1 MAATV
6 APIAFVLYPLVH
18 IFTLEITGLSAFY
31 VYRQKMSAYSFGRGP
46 LIGVHILFMGLVVFE
61 LLRTSLLSTNFID
74 VYTIGGTIFVLADV
88 ILLTLIAVTVYLV
101 PKGVGYRGI
110 VAELFSKKRQV
121 LPFATY
127 VGLIVFAAVYL
138 ALAHPFSNPIDPSQY
153 TATIIPGLFLPSPLF
168 TPLYLEILLAVLLIF
183 MVYPSTLLV
192 LGARKVKDKAIR
204 RVLVVLPVCWSGI
217 GLDLLAFNGYV
228 LSSLQIDAT
237 PFGYLI
243 ASVAFGVTALVFRR
257 ASLLTGFFEPT
268 RVRQPGAAIY
278 PFSTRLGSERGAV
291 RELKALLEVD
301 SSLAYEQ
308 VVVDFAVELSSNNLP
323 VYAFTSKGSPVYN
336 ALNRVPGV
344 RFYILSGKVSYP
356 RPDDQP
362 YQILVPN
369 NDHAVL
375 LDLLDKTIASN
386 SATGAAI
393 IFDSVSDMVLLTGVE
408 SAYKFLKQANESM
421 GGNKVAS
428 IFLMTAGAHEERVVN
443 VLRGLFPNILVYDSS
458 GLRMTRTA

>member
-6 APIAFVLYPLVH
+6 APISFVLYPLVH
-18 IFTLEITGLSAFY
+18 IIALQITGLSAYY
-31 VYRQKMSAYSFGRGP
+31 VYRQKVTAYSFGRGP

-88 ILLTLIAVTVYLV
+88 VLLTLIAVTVYLV

-110 VAELFSKKRQV
+110 VAELFSKKAQI
-121 LPFATY
+121 LPFAAY

-138 ALAHPFSNPIDPSQY
+138 SVAHPFSNPTDPSQY
-153 TATIIPGLFLPSPLF
+153 IDTIIPGLALPSPQF
-168 TPLYLEILLAVLLIF
+168 TPLYLEVLLTVLLIF

-192 LGARKVKDKAIR
+192 LAARKVKDKAIR
-204 RVLVVLPVCWSGI
+204 RVLIILPVCWSGI

-228 LSSLQIDAT
+228 LSSLKIDAT

-268 RVRQPGAAIY
+268 RAKQPGAATY
-278 PFSTRLGSERGAV
+278 PFSSRLGSGPGV
-291 RELKALLEVD
+291 IREAKALLEVD

-336 ALNRVPGV
+336 ALSKVPGV

-362 YQILVPN
+362 FQVLVPN
-369 NDHAVL
+369 NDQAVL
-375 LDLLDKTIASN
+375 LDLLDKTISSN
-386 SATGAAI
+386 SATGVAV
-393 IFDSVSDMVLLTGVE
+393 IFDSVSDIVLLTGVE
-408 SAYKFLKQANESM
+408 TAYKFLKQANESM

-428 IFLMTAGAHEERVVN
+428 IFLMTTGAHEDRVVN
-443 VLRGLFPNILVYDSS
+443 VIRGLFPNIMVYDAS
-458 GLRMTRTA
+458 GLKLTRSA

>member
-18 IFTLEITGLSAFY
+18 IITLELTGLSAYY

-46 LIGVHILFMGLVVFE
+46 LLVVHILFMGLVVFE

-74 VYTIGGTIFVLADV
+74 VYTIGGTIFILADV

-110 VAELFSKKRQV
+110 VAELFLKKQV
-121 LPFATY
+121 LPFAAY
-127 VGLIVFAAVYL
+127 VTFIVFAAVYL
-138 ALAHPFSNPIDPSQY
+138 PLVHPFTNPTDPSQY
-153 TATIIPGLFLPSPLF
+153 TPTIISGLSLPSPQF
-168 TPLYLEILLAVLLIF
+168 TPFYLEVLLAILLIF

-192 LGARKVKDKAIR
+192 LAARKVKDKAIR
-204 RVLVVLPVCWSGI
+204 RVLVILPVCWSGI

-268 RVRQPGAAIY
+268 RARQPGAATY
-278 PFSTRLGSERGAV
+278 PFSNRLGSRPGMI
-291 RELKALLEVD
+291 REAKALLEVD

-336 ALNRVPGV
+336 ALSRVPGV

-362 YQILVPN
+362 FQVLVPN
-369 NDHAVL
+369 NDQAVL

-386 SATGAAI
+386 SATGVAI
-393 IFDSVSDMVLLTGVE
+393 IFDSVSDIVLLTGVE
-408 SAYKFLKQANESM
+408 TAYKFLKQANESM

-428 IFLMTAGAHEERVVN
+428 VFLMTTGAHEDRVVN
-443 VLRGLFPNILVYDSS
+443 VIRGLFPNIMLYDAS
-458 GLRMTRTA
+458 GLRLTRSA